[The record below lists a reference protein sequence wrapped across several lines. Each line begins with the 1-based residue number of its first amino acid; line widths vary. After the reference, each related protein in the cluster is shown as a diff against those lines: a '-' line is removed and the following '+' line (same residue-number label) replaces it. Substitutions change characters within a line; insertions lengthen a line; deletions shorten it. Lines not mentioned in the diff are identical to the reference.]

1 MSILLKLLKNK
12 YVLGSLITL
21 ITVCIIILFFVNKSE
36 KAQSAIIIAK
46 IEKSSELTTS
56 KITFTGMSEYK
67 DEGIKFIN
75 RSDFVMV
82 YEATARIGIDVKE
95 VKVDVNNITKTVWLT
110 IPDAQVLDVKVNMD
124 TIKYFDTS
132 FALLNI
138 NYKEDATKATAIA
151 EQEAKEE
158 VESMGV
164 VEMANTQSEL
174 LLKGLIQDTVPTGY
188 SIKVKAH

>member
-1 MSILLKLLKNK
+1 MKIPKILKNK
-12 YVLGSLITL
+12 YVAIPLFVLFIVLIFVIVLMNHSEKTESE
-21 ITVCIIILFFVNKSE
+21 IILG
-36 KAQSAIIIAK
+36 K

-82 YEATARIGIDVKE
+82 YEATARIGIDIKK
-95 VKVDVNNITKTVWLT
+95 VKVDVNNITQTVYIT
-110 IPDAQVLDVKVNMD
+110 IPKAEVLDVKVNMD

-138 NYKEDATKATAIA
+138 DYKEDANKATSIA
-151 EQEAKEE
+151 ENEAKEE
-158 VESMGV
+158 IANMGV
-164 VEMANTQSEL
+164 VEMADNQSEAL
-174 LLKGLIQDTVPTGY
+174 IKGLIQDVIPKGY
-188 SIKVKAH
+188 DIKVKAR

>member
-1 MSILLKLLKNK
+1 MKIPKILKNK
-12 YVLGSLITL
+12 YVAIPLFVLFVVLIFVIVLMNHSEKTESE
-21 ITVCIIILFFVNKSE
+21 IILG
-36 KAQSAIIIAK
+36 K

-82 YEATARIGIDVKE
+82 YEATARIGIDIKK
-95 VKVDVNNITKTVWLT
+95 VKVDVNNITQTVYIT
-110 IPDAQVLDVKVNMD
+110 IPKAEVLDVKVNMD

-138 NYKEDATKATAIA
+138 DYKEDANKATSIA
-151 EQEAKEE
+151 EKEAKEE
-158 VESMGV
+158 IVNMGV
-164 VEMANTQSEL
+164 VEMADNQSEAL
-174 LLKGLIQDTVPTGY
+174 IKGLIQDVIPKGY
-188 SIKVKAH
+188 DIKVKAR